1 MAFGLGAE
9 ALRDPAGVLRTALLM
24 MSGDPR
30 VRRLVSTAPLTR
42 GVVERF
48 VAGEDVAAAVR
59 VAGGLRDTGLWV
71 SLDLLGEDVTDRRLA
86 EESATAYG
94 GLLRALADVGLTPA
108 AEVSVKLSALGARVD
123 AALARDLA
131 LRVCQAA
138 RDAGTCVTVDMED
151 HTTTDATLAVVADLR
166 REFGETGAVVQAC
179 LRRTEADCRDLAA
192 AGGRVRLCK
201 GAYAE
206 PASVAYTR
214 RAEVSASYARCLAVL
229 MAGRGY
235 PMVATHDPVLIEL
248 AAGLAGALATGRLPV
263 SAPAAGGWSAG
274 RAPTAPQA
282 EVPQVEVPSAG
293 TSQAGTLQAEAS
305 SVATPPVELAVDG
318 RFDRRAAEVPR
329 GAASQGAVSQGAA
342 GQGAASQGVA
352 RRPFEYQML
361 YGVRPGEQRRL
372 AEAGETVRVY
382 VPCGREW
389 YGYLMRRLAERPANL
404 LFFARALRS
413 TS

>member
-1 MAFGLGAE
+1 M
-9 ALRDPAGVLRTALLM
+9 LRTALLM

-48 VAGEDVAAAVR
+48 VAGEDVTAAVR
-59 VAGGLRDTGLWV
+59 VAGGLRDAGLRV
-71 SLDLLGEDVTDRRLA
+71 SLDLLGEDVTDHRLA
-86 EESATAYG
+86 EESAAAYG
-94 GLLRALADVGLTPA
+94 GLLRALADAGLTPA

-131 LRVCQAA
+131 FRVCQAA

-166 REFGETGAVVQAC
+166 REFDETGAVVQAY

-206 PASVAYTR
+206 PASAAYVR
-214 RAEVSASYARCLAVL
+214 RAEVNASYARCLAIL
-229 MAGRGY
+229 MAGQGY

-248 AAGLAGALATGRLPV
+248 AAGLAGELAAGRLPA
-263 SAPAAGGWSAG
+263 SAPTVGDRPAE
-274 RAPTAPQA
+274 RVPTTPQA
-282 EVPQVEVPSAG
+282 EAP
-293 TSQAGTLQAEAS
+293 
-305 SVATPPVELAVDG
+305 
-318 RFDRRAAEVPR
+318 RAAVPWDAASR
-329 GAASQGAVSQGAA
+329 GAASR
-342 GQGAASQGVA
+342 GAASRGAA

-372 AEAGETVRVY
+372 AEAGEMVRVY

-413 TS
+413 TA